1 MEIIMITKEQFIK
14 LITDNRKHN
23 NRLNEVEEVLGCS
36 IYDCDWVEYGNVLF
50 DKVLNLL
57 FEEEAVND
65 IIWWLYEKKD
75 RPDYKM
81 WDKDGNE
88 IPTETLDDL
97 WEIVKDFRK

>member
-1 MEIIMITKEQFIK
+1 MITKEQFVK

-23 NRLNEVEEVLGCS
+23 DRLDDVEDVLGLA
-36 IYDCDWVEYGNVLF
+36 IYDCDWVEYGNILF
-50 DKVLNLL
+50 DEVLGLL
-57 FEEEAVND
+57 FQEEGVDD
-65 IIWWLYEKKD
+65 INWWLYEKCG

-97 WEIVKDFRK
+97 WEIVKDYRK

>member
-1 MEIIMITKEQFIK
+1 MITKEQFVN

-23 NRLNEVEEVLGCS
+23 SRLDEVASIIGYS
-36 IYDCDWVEYGNVLF
+36 IYDCDWVEYGNTLF
-50 DKVLNLL
+50 DEVLGFL
-57 FEEEAVND
+57 FQGEGVDD
-65 IIWWLYEKKD
+65 INWWLYEKCG

>member
-1 MEIIMITKEQFIK
+1 MITKEQFIK

-23 NRLNEVEEVLGCS
+23 DRLDEIEDVLGLA
-36 IYDCDWVEYGNVLF
+36 IYDCDWVEYGNILF
-50 DKVLNLL
+50 DEVLGLL
-57 FEEEAVND
+57 FQEEGVDD
-65 IIWWLYEKKD
+65 INWWLYEKCG

-97 WEIVKDFRK
+97 WEIVKDYRK

>member
-1 MEIIMITKEQFIK
+1 MITKEQFVK

-23 NRLNEVEEVLGCS
+23 DRLDEVEDVLGLA
-36 IYDCDWVEYGNVLF
+36 IYDCDWVEYGNILF
-50 DKVLNLL
+50 DEVLGLL
-57 FEEEAVND
+57 FQEEGVDD
-65 IIWWLYEKKD
+65 INWWMYEKCG

-97 WEIVKDFRK
+97 WEIVKDYRK

>member
-1 MEIIMITKEQFIK
+1 MITKEQFIK

-23 NRLNEVEEVLGCS
+23 DRLDEVEDVLGCT

-50 DKVLNLL
+50 DEVLNLL
-57 FEEEAVND
+57 FKEEAVDD
-65 IIWWLYEKKD
+65 INWWLYEKCG

-81 WDKDGNE
+81 WDKDGKE

-97 WEIVKDFRK
+97 WEIVKDSRK

>member
-1 MEIIMITKEQFIK
+1 MVTKEQFIK

-23 NRLNEVEEVLGCS
+23 DKLDEVGNVLGCA
-36 IYDCDWVEYGNVLF
+36 IYDCDWIEYGNVLF
-50 DKVLNLL
+50 DGVLNLL
-57 FEEEAVND
+57 FKEEAVDD
-65 IIWWLYEKKD
+65 INWWLYEKAGC
-75 RPDYKM
+75 PDYKM

>member
-1 MEIIMITKEQFIK
+1 MITKEQFVK

-23 NRLNEVEEVLGCS
+23 DRLDEVEDVLGLA
-36 IYDCDWVEYGNVLF
+36 IYDCDWVEYGNILF
-50 DKVLNLL
+50 DEVLGLL
-57 FEEEAVND
+57 FQEEGVDD
-65 IIWWLYEKKD
+65 INWWLYEKCG

-97 WEIVKDFRK
+97 WEIVKDYRK

>member
-1 MEIIMITKEQFIK
+1 MITKEQFVK

-23 NRLNEVEEVLGCS
+23 DRLDEVEDVLGLA
-36 IYDCDWVEYGNVLF
+36 IYDCDWVEYGNILFYEVLG
-50 DKVLNLL
+50 LL
-57 FEEEAVND
+57 FQEEGVDD
-65 IIWWLYEKKD
+65 INWWLYEKCG

-97 WEIVKDFRK
+97 WEIVKDYRK

>member
-1 MEIIMITKEQFIK
+1 MITKEQFIK

-23 NRLNEVEEVLGCS
+23 DRLDEVEDVLGLA
-36 IYDCDWVEYGNVLF
+36 IYDCDWVEYGNILF
-50 DKVLNLL
+50 DEVLGLL
-57 FEEEAVND
+57 FQEEGVDD
-65 IIWWLYEKKD
+65 INWWLYEKCG

-97 WEIVKDFRK
+97 WEIVKDYRK